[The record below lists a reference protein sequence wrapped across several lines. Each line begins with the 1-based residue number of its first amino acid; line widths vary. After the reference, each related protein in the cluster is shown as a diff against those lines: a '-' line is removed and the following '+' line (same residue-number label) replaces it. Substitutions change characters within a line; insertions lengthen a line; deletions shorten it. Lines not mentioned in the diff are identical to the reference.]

1 MYFKI
6 IGIALGAV
14 GLAAGIVKS
23 IHKTG
28 KDVSNAWFYSSM
40 FRDDLGNKVAKDFKQ
55 THPDEEL
62 TEEKY
67 EELFNAE
74 LDKYR
79 KQLV

>member
-1 MYFKI
+1 MNFKI
-6 IGIALGAV
+6 IGLALGAA
-14 GLAAGIVKS
+14 GIAASIVKS
-23 IHKTG
+23 IRKTN

-40 FRDDLGNKVAKDFKQ
+40 FQDELGNKVVKDFEQ
-55 THPDEEL
+55 THPGEEL

-67 EELFNAE
+67 SELFNAE